1 MLSNKYFFIA
11 DTHFFHRAIINYE
24 NRPFENVE
32 EMNER
37 LISNWNKTVK
47 NGQIVFVL
55 GDFAFCGKELMQEIC
70 KQLNGNKHLIMG
82 NHDEKSVN
90 FYRSIGFD
98 EVSKYPIIFEKNWI
112 LSHQP
117 FPLSPDSFFKNIY
130 GHVHAKPE
138 FQDFN
143 SQSFCASVERIN
155 YTPIE
160 FGDIQKKMQL
170 YRPDEDD
177 PPFETEENVSD
188 EAINNVARRIISKHK
203 VAFKELAK

>member
-1 MLSNKYFFIA
+1 MLSNKYYFIA
-11 DTHFFHRAIINYE
+11 DTHFFHQRIIEYE
-24 NRPFENVE
+24 NRPFENTN
-32 EMNER
+32 EMNEI
-37 LISNWNKTVK
+37 LIKNWNRVVR
-47 NGQIVFVL
+47 NGHIVFVL
-55 GDFAFCGKELMQEIC
+55 GDFAFCGKEPMREIC

-82 NHDEKSVN
+82 NHDEKSAN

-98 EVSKYPIIFEKNWI
+98 EVSKYPIIFQENWI

-117 FPLSPDSFFKNIY
+117 MPLSPDSFFKNIY

-143 SQSFCASVERIN
+143 FQSCCVSVERIN

-170 YRPDEDD
+170 YRPDEDEQL
-177 PPFETEENVSD
+177 FETEINVSD
-188 EAINNVARRIISKHK
+188 QAINSVARRIISKHK